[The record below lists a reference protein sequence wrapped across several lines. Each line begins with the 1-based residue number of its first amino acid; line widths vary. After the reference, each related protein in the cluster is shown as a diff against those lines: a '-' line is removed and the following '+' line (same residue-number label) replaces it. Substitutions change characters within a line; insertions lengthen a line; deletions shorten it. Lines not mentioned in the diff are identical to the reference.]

1 MYNYVYVYRDSK
13 GYLTVNDF
21 EVFDDERVL
30 FSLPGNRNDIHG
42 LSFAKYAKRLI
53 EYAGLRDSV
62 WLRAAAAAAA
72 ATTTATDDDDD
83 VDDEDDDDD
92 KDDVMEPR
100 LYFSDFVNFALAV
113 HSSPYLHI

>member
-1 MYNYVYVYRDSK
+1 MYRDSK

-30 FSLPGNRNDIHG
+30 FSLPGNRNDMHG

-72 ATTTATDDDDD
+72 AATTTTTATTTDD
-83 VDDEDDDDD
+83 DDDDD

-113 HSSPYLHI
+113 HSSPYLHN

>member
-1 MYNYVYVYRDSK
+1 MYRDSK

-30 FSLPGNRNDIHG
+30 FSLPGNRNDMHG

-72 ATTTATDDDDD
+72 AAATTTTTATTTDD
-83 VDDEDDDDD
+83 DDDDD

-113 HSSPYLHI
+113 HSSPYLHN